1 MAPPKTSKNRRLSL
15 NPFSDFHYK
24 WGKLWAFAKKRSLAK
39 MIVDIFEAR
48 VEANRE
54 DIKLMIRDIAEQ
66 RGLTYEEL
74 VEQILNGEGDE
85 EDEN

>member
-1 MAPPKTSKNRRLSL
+1 MAPSKTSKNRRLSL

-24 WGKLWAFAKKRSLAK
+24 WGKLWAFAKNRSLAK
-39 MIVDIFEAR
+39 MIVDVFEAR

-54 DIKLMIRDIAEQ
+54 DIELMIRDIAEQ

-74 VEQILNGEGDE
+74 VAQVMDSDE
-85 EDEN
+85 EKTGE